1 MKCKFYSDEI
11 GKCLFDGPPD
21 DCPFENDEDNC
32 ACFEPIKENKNMKKC
47 KYHLDYE
54 SGRYDFDIC
63 SYEKCKYNGFLAIC
77 THKNDEKNCT
87 CFIPKEQKI
96 EIDLKEIRQD
106 TITQFVNLVNKK
118 LEYYDKH
125 NIKLS
130 AFYLSSMMK
139 EALHELGY
147 ED

>member
-1 MKCKFYSDEI
+1 MMKCKFYSEEI

-21 DCPFENDEDNC
+21 DCPFEDNENNC
-32 ACFEPIKENKNMKKC
+32 ACFK
-47 KYHLDYE
+47 
-54 SGRYDFDIC
+54 
-63 SYEKCKYNGFLAIC
+63 
-77 THKNDEKNCT
+77 
-87 CFIPKEQKI
+87 PKEQKI
-96 EIDLKEIRQD
+96 EIDLKEIKQD

-139 EALHELGY
+139 ETLHELGY

>member
-1 MKCKFYSDEI
+1 MMKCKFYSDEI

-21 DCPFENDEDNC
+21 DCPFENNED
-32 ACFEPIKENKNMKKC
+32 
-47 KYHLDYE
+47 
-54 SGRYDFDIC
+54 
-63 SYEKCKYNGFLAIC
+63 
-77 THKNDEKNCT
+77 NCT
-87 CFIPKEQKI
+87 CFEPKEQKI
-96 EIDLKEIRQD
+96 EINLKEIKQD

-130 AFYLSSMMK
+130 AFYLSSMMN

>member
-1 MKCKFYSDEI
+1 MMKCKFYSEEI

-21 DCPFENDEDNC
+21 DCPFEDNENNC
-32 ACFEPIKENKNMKKC
+32 ACFK
-47 KYHLDYE
+47 L
-54 SGRYDFDIC
+54 
-63 SYEKCKYNGFLAIC
+63 
-77 THKNDEKNCT
+77 
-87 CFIPKEQKI
+87 KEQKI
-96 EIDLKEIRQD
+96 EIDLKEIKQD

-130 AFYLSSMMK
+130 AFHLSSMMK

>member
-1 MKCKFYSDEI
+1 MSIEVFNQKNELFKVYNNVYVVDFDNTNDFGIYDNDSHKLLINLSFEKFYYYVKTDS
-11 GKCLFDGPPD
+11 
-21 DCPFENDEDNC
+21 
-32 ACFEPIKENKNMKKC
+32 KK
-47 KYHLDYE
+47 D
-54 SGRYDFDIC
+54 
-63 SYEKCKYNGFLAIC
+63 
-77 THKNDEKNCT
+77 
-87 CFIPKEQKI
+87 QKI
-96 EIDLKEIRQD
+96 DITLKEIKQD
-106 TITQFVNLVNKK
+106 AVTQLVNLVNKK

>member
-1 MKCKFYSDEI
+1 MK
-11 GKCLFDGPPD
+11 
-21 DCPFENDEDNC
+21 
-32 ACFEPIKENKNMKKC
+32 
-47 KYHLDYE
+47 
-54 SGRYDFDIC
+54 
-63 SYEKCKYNGFLAIC
+63 
-77 THKNDEKNCT
+77 
-87 CFIPKEQKI
+87 QKI
-96 EIDLKEIRQD
+96 NITLKEIKQA
-106 TITQFVNLVNKK
+106 TITQFVNLVNKR

>member
-21 DCPFENDEDNC
+21 DCPFENNEDNC
-32 ACFEPIKENKNMKKC
+32 ACFV
-47 KYHLDYE
+47 
-54 SGRYDFDIC
+54 S
-63 SYEKCKYNGFLAIC
+63 
-77 THKNDEKNCT
+77 
-87 CFIPKEQKI
+87 KEQKI
-96 EIDLKEIRQD
+96 EINLKEIKQD
-106 TITQFVNLVNKK
+106 AVIQLANLVNKK

-125 NIKLS
+125 SIKLS
-130 AFYLSSMMK
+130 AFYLSSLMK